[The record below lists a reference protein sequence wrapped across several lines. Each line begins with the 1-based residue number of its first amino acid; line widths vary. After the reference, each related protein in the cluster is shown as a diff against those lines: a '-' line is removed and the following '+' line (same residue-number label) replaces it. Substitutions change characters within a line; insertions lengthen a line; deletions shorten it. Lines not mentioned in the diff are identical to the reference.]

1 MSVLLTPE
9 VERLI
14 LETVER
20 GPYSSPDDVVR
31 EALGLLEARDR
42 GQRDSVREDLR
53 VGLEQIARGEVVDG
67 PSSFEALRTK
77 VAGRR

>member
-20 GPYSSPDDVVR
+20 GPYSSADDVIR

-42 GQRDSVREDLR
+42 GRQDSLREDLR
-53 VGLEQIARGEVVDG
+53 IGLEQIARSEVVDG